1 MMRAEILP
9 DLKRLMNQHRG
20 DGIVVLFEVVPFA
33 NGNDPTQP
41 PHNLPPLLSV
51 NAIENL
57 NGHDLVEY
65 LNGYGVVAPVGANPH
80 ATNRLRK
87 ETLKDLVGVSI

>member
-1 MMRAEILP
+1 MRAEILP
-9 DLKRLMNQHRG
+9 DLKRLMNQRRG
-20 DGIVVLFEVVPFA
+20 DGTVVPFEVVPFTT

-51 NAIENL
+51 NVINTL

-65 LNGYGVVAPVGANPH
+65 LNGYGVVPPISANPH
-80 ATNRLRK
+80 ATNHLQK
-87 ETLKDLVGVSI
+87 ETLKALVGVSI